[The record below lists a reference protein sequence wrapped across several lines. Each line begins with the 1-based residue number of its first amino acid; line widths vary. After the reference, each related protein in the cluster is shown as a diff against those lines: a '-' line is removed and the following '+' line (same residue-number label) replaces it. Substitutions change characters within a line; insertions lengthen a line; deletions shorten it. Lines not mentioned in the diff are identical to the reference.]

1 MIPTAWTESLA
12 PAKVLKRLGGV
23 WFLGCSL
30 IVWREG
36 GFSRPLT
43 GSGIPLLAM
52 LGGLLLG
59 FVLLTLLGRR
69 FPHAH
74 ADDYL
79 LVCAAPFYGWSLVW
93 HYTGQYPWSFCVAV
107 LAALFLVLAPLF
119 RQKDW
124 KLLPLPVGRK
134 WCLTAFTVCGV
145 LFIAVVGAIGCLRY
159 RGYLA
164 PNFDFGVF
172 TQMFHNMRESFLPIT
187 TCERNGLLSHFAVHI
202 SPIFYLLLPFY
213 ALFPSPLTLQ
223 IGQAVV
229 VASGLL
235 PLYFLARRYGLSH
248 KATAGLALIYAG
260 YPVLSA
266 GCFYD
271 LHENCFL
278 VPLLL
283 WLFAAFEY
291 GRYPWMY
298 AAAVGVLL
306 VKEDAA
312 VYVLLFAVYLL
323 IVRRQRRHGLFLS
336 GLALG
341 YFAAA
346 VGLLYT
352 FGEGVMAGRYANL
365 MEGDSGLAGLV
376 ATLLRNP
383 GFFLTQLFRTS
394 DRDAGKWLYLLQLLL
409 PLGLVPLFCR
419 RHGRFLL
426 LAPVL
431 LGLLTTYA
439 YQYNIG
445 FQYSFGVAAFLLY
458 LLIMNLADFTPFVRR
473 GLLAFSAA
481 AACLTFTA
489 GVLPE
494 LEKTAANYVN
504 NRSLYRQM
512 DAILET
518 VPQEASVTASCML
531 VPHLTQRAEIYETF
545 YHPQPDTDYV
555 VLDMRP
561 GYQKDALEYR
571 AACVEAGYTPVGG
584 SDDVIEILK
593 GPGREQTGSE
603 GLR

>member
-1 MIPTAWTESLA
+1 MMIPTAWAESLT
-12 PAKVLKRLGGV
+12 PVKSLKRLGGV
-23 WFLGCSL
+23 WFLACSL
-30 IVWREG
+30 IVWRED

-43 GSGIPLLAM
+43 GSDISLMAM
-52 LGGLLLG
+52 LGGLVLG
-59 FVLLTLLGRR
+59 FVLLTLLDRR
-69 FPHAH
+69 FPHAR

-79 LVCAAPFYGWSLVW
+79 LVCAAPLYGWSLVW
-93 HYTGQYPWSFCVAV
+93 LYTGDYPWSFCVAV

-124 KLLPLPVGRK
+124 ELLPLPVGRK
-134 WCLTAFTVCGV
+134 WCVVAFAVCGV
-145 LFIAVVGAIGCLRY
+145 LFIAVVGAMGCLRY
-159 RGYLA
+159 RGYLT

-172 TQMFHNMRESFLPIT
+172 TQMFHNMRESFLPMT
-187 TCERNGLLSHFAVHI
+187 TCERNGLLSHFAVHV

-235 PLYFLARRYGLSH
+235 PLYFLARRYGLSY
-248 KATAGLALIYAG
+248 KATACLALIYAG

-283 WLFAAFEY
+283 WLFATFEY

-298 AAAVGVLL
+298 VAAVGVLL

-323 IVRRQRRHGLFLS
+323 MVRRQRRHGLFLA

-346 VGLLYT
+346 VGLLYA
-352 FGEGVMAGRYANL
+352 FGEGVMASRYANL
-365 MEGDSGLAGLV
+365 MEGESGIAGLV
-376 ATLLRNP
+376 AALLRNP

-394 DRDAGKWLYLLQLLL
+394 DGDAGKWLYLLQLLL
-409 PLGLVPLFCR
+409 PLGLVPVLFR

-431 LGLLTTYA
+431 LGLLSTYM
-439 YQYNIG
+439 YLYDIG

-458 LLIMNLADFTPFVRR
+458 LLIMNLTDFTPLVRR

-489 GVLPE
+489 HILPE
-494 LEKTAANYVN
+494 LEKTAANYAN
-504 NRSLYRQM
+504 NRHLYSQM

-531 VPHLTQRAEIYETF
+531 VPHLAQRAVIYETF

-561 GYQKDALEYR
+561 GYRKDALEYHEV
-571 AACVEAGYTPVGG
+571 CVKAGYTPVGG

-593 GPGREQTGSE
+593 SPAQE
-603 GLR
+603 

>member
-1 MIPTAWTESLA
+1 MIPKAWTDSLT
-12 PAKVLKRLGGV
+12 PAKALKRLGGV

-36 GFSRPLT
+36 DFSRPLT
-43 GSGIPLLAM
+43 GSSIPLLAV
-52 LGGLLLG
+52 LGGLVLG
-59 FVLLTLLGRR
+59 FVLFTLLDHR
-69 FPHAH
+69 FPRMR

-79 LVCAAPFYGWSLVW
+79 LACAAPFYGWTLVW
-93 HYTGQYPWSFCVAV
+93 HYAGNYPWSFCVAV

-124 KLLPLPVGRK
+124 QLLPLPFGRK
-134 WCLTAFTVCGV
+134 WCLAAFAVCGA
-145 LFIAVVGAIGCLRY
+145 LFIAVVGTIGCLRY
-159 RGYLA
+159 LGYLA

-172 TQMFHNMRESFLPIT
+172 TQMFHNMRESFLPMT

-202 SPIFYLLLPFY
+202 SPVFYLLLPFY

-229 VASGLL
+229 LASGLV
-235 PLYFLARRYGLSH
+235 PLYFLARKYGLSH
-248 KATAGLALIYAG
+248 KATACLALIYAG
-260 YPVLSA
+260 YPALSA

-291 GRYPWMY
+291 ERFPWMY
-298 AAAVGVLL
+298 VAAVGVLL

-312 VYVLLFAVYLL
+312 VYVLLFAAYVFL
-323 IVRRQRRHGLFLS
+323 VRRQRRHGLILA

-346 VGLLYT
+346 VGLLYA
-352 FGEGVMAGRYANL
+352 FGEGVMVGRYANL
-365 MEGDSGLAGLV
+365 MEGGSGLAGLV

-383 GFFLTQLFRTS
+383 GFFLTQLFRTA
-394 DRDAGKWLYLLQLLL
+394 DGDAGKWLYLLQLLL
-409 PLGLVPLFCR
+409 PLGLVPLLCR

-426 LAPVL
+426 LASVLPV
-431 LGLLTTYA
+431 LLTTYV

-458 LLIMNLADFTPFVRR
+458 LLIMNFADFAPLMRR

-494 LEKTAANYVN
+494 LEGTVANYAD
-504 NRSLYRQM
+504 NRPLYRQM

-518 VPQEASVTASCML
+518 VPPEASVTASCML
-531 VPHLTQRAEIYETF
+531 VPHLAQRAEIYETF

-561 GYQKDALEYR
+561 GYRKDALEYR
-571 AACVEAGYTPVGG
+571 KACIEAGYTSVGG
-584 SDDVIEILK
+584 SDDVVEILK
-593 GPGREQTGSE
+593 SPGSA
-603 GLR
+603 